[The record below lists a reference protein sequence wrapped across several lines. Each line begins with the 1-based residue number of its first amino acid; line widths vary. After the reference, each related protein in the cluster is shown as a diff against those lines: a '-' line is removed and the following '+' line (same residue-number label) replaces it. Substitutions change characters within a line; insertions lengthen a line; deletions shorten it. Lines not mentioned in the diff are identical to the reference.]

1 MIDPLYLIQSSH
13 DIYETYIY
21 MYTNWIKIGKYSQKF
36 LIAQWHCGVKISMMS
51 VVAGENNNI

>member
-51 VVAGENNNI
+51 ENNNI